1 MQFDV
6 KIRKVIENGK
16 PLKAVASVTV
26 DGAFV
31 IHNVRVIETENAK
44 FVAMP
49 YATYGC
55 FVANKRALPV
65 TVTMP
70 NPAGKN
76 THSPCL
82 RVTAFTRHSPL
93 TFNKATKL

>member
-1 MQFDV
+1 ML
-6 KIRKVIENGK
+6 KSARSSRTAK

-49 YATYGC
+49 YATYQDAEGKD
-55 FVANKRALPV
+55 VRRDIVHPIKSEVRKALE
-65 TVTMP
+65 
-70 NPAGKN
+70 
-76 THSPCL
+76 
-82 RVTAFTRHSPL
+82 TAVFAAYEQKTSE
-93 TFNKATKL
+93 KAE

>member
-49 YATYGC
+49 YAIYQD
-55 FVANKRALPV
+55 A
-65 TVTMP
+65 
-70 NPAGKN
+70 
-76 THSPCL
+76 
-82 RVTAFTRHSPL
+82 
-93 TFNKATKL
+93 

>member
-49 YATYGC
+49 YATY
-55 FVANKRALPV
+55 FLPMSRRSAKRLNNSSQNARIP
-65 TVTMP
+65 TQ
-70 NPAGKN
+70 
-76 THSPCL
+76 
-82 RVTAFTRHSPL
+82 
-93 TFNKATKL
+93 KLKKE

>member
-49 YATYGC
+49 YATYQDAEGKKRRGNIS
-55 FVANKRALPV
+55 FSRFERALPCV
-65 TVTMP
+65 CI
-70 NPAGKN
+70 
-76 THSPCL
+76 SEL
-82 RVTAFTRHSPL
+82 
-93 TFNKATKL
+93 

>member
-49 YATYGC
+49 YATYQDAEGKD
-55 FVANKRALPV
+55 VRKDIVHPIKSEARKALE
-65 TVTMP
+65 
-70 NPAGKN
+70 
-76 THSPCL
+76 
-82 RVTAFTRHSPL
+82 TAVFAAYEQKISE
-93 TFNKATKL
+93 KAE

>member
-31 IHNVRVIETENAK
+31 IHNVRVIAVSYTHL
-44 FVAMP
+44 
-49 YATYGC
+49 T
-55 FVANKRALPV
+55 LP
-65 TVTMP
+65 TT
-70 NPAGKN
+70 G
-76 THSPCL
+76 
-82 RVTAFTRHSPL
+82 
-93 TFNKATKL
+93 

>member
-49 YATYGC
+49 YATYQDAEGKDVRKDIVHPNIVEG
-55 FVANKRALPV
+55 FVENLF
-65 TVTMP
+65 
-70 NPAGKN
+70 GKDLN
-76 THSPCL
+76 L
-82 RVTAFTRHSPL
+82 I
-93 TFNKATKL
+93 

>member
-49 YATYGC
+49 YATYQDAEG
-55 FVANKRALPV
+55 KRC
-65 TVTMP
+65 
-70 NPAGKN
+70 
-76 THSPCL
+76 CL
-82 RVTAFTRHSPL
+82 ILQAT
-93 TFNKATKL
+93 NKAVKIMKFLNRETVEVELSI